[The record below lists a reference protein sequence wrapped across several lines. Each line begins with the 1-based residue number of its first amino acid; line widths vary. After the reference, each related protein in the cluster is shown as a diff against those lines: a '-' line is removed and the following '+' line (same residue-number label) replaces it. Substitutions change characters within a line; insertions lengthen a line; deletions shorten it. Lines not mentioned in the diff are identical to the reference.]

1 MFNRRQRRAIAARD
15 GGCIIPGCAVPAG
28 WCEIHHVVEHA
39 QGGPTHTDNGAL
51 LCWYHHRHLESS
63 GWLIRMNRG
72 VPEVMAPTWNDPYR
86 RWRAV
91 TTSKT
96 RMLNAVLR
104 P

>member
-1 MFNRRQRRAIAARD
+1 
-15 GGCIIPGCAVPAG
+15 
-28 WCEIHHVVEHA
+28 
-39 QGGPTHTDNGAL
+39 
-51 LCWYHHRHLESS
+51 
-63 GWLIRMNRG
+63 MNRG